1 MNVLTF
7 AAPGGHDR
15 LKLIKARGIDVIDCT
30 RRRRTAVVARTK
42 QLRYLPMS
50 GFSHRTKPL
59 AR

>member
-50 GFSHRTKPL
+50 GFSQ
-59 AR
+59 